1 MQLALILGIVF
12 SIISVVFALQNNVP
26 VTVSL
31 AIWRFEGSLALV
43 LLIALG
49 LGALIAG
56 LISSPAMIRR
66 QWTVARMGRQVTELE
81 AKAADL
87 EKSNAAMAA
96 QLAERVTPVAPVTPV
111 DLVPPGSAP
120 ISKLEAMAPAHRGPE
135 VN

>member
-96 QLAERVTPVAPVTPV
+96 QLAERVTPVAPV